1 MTDPGKAEKL
11 SNEAKEARAAVE
23 HGVKIRDEM
32 RKITLAALGRGRL
45 DAEGMG
51 RVVRS
56 VVQGASL
63 GIADA
68 GERSGQALSEALSGI
83 DDALAKS
90 AEATKLAIEEAA
102 GQLKDYGKRD
112 LERAFND
119 LRALE
124 VMFLDTIKDVAEDSA
139 GVARDTLQGLLRH
152 AKDSG
157 TTAGATATAAITA
170 LEQKLGRTL
179 REIAAAG
186 SDVALNTSSNLA
198 EAAAGFLSGIADTLD
213 AKAQSMRNKKK

>member
-1 MTDPGKAEKL
+1 MTDPVNSKRL
-11 SNEAKEARAAVE
+11 SNEVHEAREAVE
-23 HGVKIRDEM
+23 HGENIRDTM

-63 GIADA
+63 GIAGA
-68 GERSGQALSEALSGI
+68 GERSAEALGEALSGI

-102 GQLKDYGKRD
+102 GQLKDYGKKD

-119 LRALE
+119 LHALE
-124 VMFLDTIKDVAEDSA
+124 GMFLDTIKNVAEDSA
-139 GVARDTLQGLLRH
+139 GVARETLQGLLRH
-152 AKDSG
+152 AKDNG
-157 TTAGATATAAITA
+157 TTAGATATAAITG

-186 SDVALNTSSNLA
+186 TDVALSTSSNLA
-198 EAAAGFLSGIADTLD
+198 EAAAGFLSGVADTLD
-213 AKAQSMRNKKK
+213 AKAKNMRNKKK